1 MPIIE
6 TVEQLAEFLEQ
17 NDEWRRKLFAILVPR
32 SLQRMPDE
40 LDEFRDETRAEFKS
54 VRQEIREGFE
64 RVDREFEKVRQEM
77 REGFERVDREF
88 EKVRQ
93 EMREGFERQGAQIKK
108 NTDDIAEL
116 KGISLEQKCR
126 DQAGSWF
133 SKYIRRARVIT
144 LSDLDGLLPEEQPLS
159 EQEIDEL
166 SNTDL
171 FVVGVDKRDRQERV
185 YVVEVSWVVDKG
197 DVERAVQR
205 ARVIAQHGVSTAAIA
220 AGREI
225 TQGAHKR
232 AQQLGCGLW
241 INGHFQAEPMII

>member
-32 SLQRMPDE
+32 SLQRMPEE

-77 REGFERVDREF
+77 REGFERVDR
-88 EKVRQ
+88 

-241 INGHFQAEPMII
+241 INGQFQAEPMII